1 LKKNKPQ
8 AKPRFWWESKG
19 IHARFQPARATQFK
33 LLVRPGKEITKNHWL
48 LLKVKDFDTKANHM
62 RRHYMGMGT
71 YTKAKGALI
80 AVQAVVDCILTAAKC
95 DSPPPPHEGHR
106 PGQPLWQSAHKQG
119 NRVDPSPAWSWEE
132 GACLSPPPLRSSSG
146 LASPKIWCARTKKAG
161 P

>member
-95 DSPPPPHEGHR
+95 DSPPPM
-106 PGQPLWQSAHKQG
+106 
-119 NRVDPSPAWSWEE
+119 RVT
-132 GACLSPPPLRSSSG
+132 G
-146 LASPKIWCARTKKAG
+146 LANRFGRALTNKETEWIHLLLGPGKKVHA
-161 P
+161 